1 VSHHTWLQ
9 AFYLAKSGRPGPVLV
24 DVPKD
29 VQQQLAV
36 PDFDQPMAIDGY
48 ISRLPQEPE
57 PEQVAA
63 VIAALREVRGFRGI
77 IMHCTIIMHCA
88 SHCASRNTVSC
99 GMRCLL
105 YFWGASSKA
114 CRLAA
119 APAQAVAAS
128 TCLTTNLSTCSV
140 VSAVMPPHQPG
151 GQSERW

>member
-1 VSHHTWLQ
+1 M
-9 AFYLAKSGRPGPVLV
+9 LV

-63 VIAALREVRGFRGI
+63 VIAALREVRGFCGI
-77 IMHCTIIMHCA
+77 IMHCSIIM
-88 SHCASRNTVSC
+88 HCASRNTVSC

-105 YFWGASSKA
+105 YICGASSNA
-114 CRLAA
+114 CHRMLAA

-128 TCLTTNLSTCSV
+128 TCLTTILSTRFCCFCSHATASAWWPFRAV
-140 VSAVMPPHQPG
+140 VIQIT
-151 GQSERW
+151 